1 MANRKPRAAASAVFA
16 ASLLCSAAGFIV
28 QPSSITSS
36 TRGHLQVSTSIPLG
50 LTASSLAS
58 AGNGRSFL
66 SPALARSSALAMSTA
81 EVVDVEGDADSS
93 ANVDEFDVKTNLLKQ
108 IDLSSSR
115 RIRTEVN
122 ELMLKLEPM
131 NPTENP
137 ARSPVLN
144 GVWEFL
150 YTGGI
155 SPGTLA
161 VQVLSR
167 IGKTFSAVVD
177 LEAITLTINR
187 NQPRVEAAVKVSIF
201 GTQAQVKVRTRLE
214 QKSDMR
220 LQEVYEEAEV
230 AGVAIPIP
238 ARVQPRRT
246 LYITYLDDDIM
257 IARDDTGAPDL
268 LIRKQKDFRF
278 NTGTPS
284 TSEDDDSSPGSG

>member
-1 MANRKPRAAASAVFA
+1 MLMSSASAFVV
-16 ASLLCSAAGFIV
+16 V
-28 QPSSITSS
+28 QPRSLTPLTQQQQQQQQHRLARQMATATAWGGARRACRSRSPTLHPSPARVKMSS
-36 TRGHLQVSTSIPLG
+36 T
-50 LTASSLAS
+50 A
-58 AGNGRSFL
+58 
-66 SPALARSSALAMSTA
+66 A
-81 EVVDVEGDADSS
+81 EVVDASVVG
-93 ANVDEFDVKTNLLKQ
+93 DEFEAKTNLLKQ
-108 IDLSSSR
+108 IDLSSSKR
-115 RIRTEVN
+115 MRTEVN

-131 NPTENP
+131 NPTDKP
-137 ARSPVLN
+137 AGARVLN

-150 YTGGI
+150 YTGGL

-167 IGKTFSAVVD
+167 VAKTFSSVVD
-177 LEAITLTINR
+177 LDGITLTISR
-187 NQPRVEAAVKVSIF
+187 DQPRVEAAVKASVF
-201 GTQAQVKVRTRLE
+201 GAQAQVKVRTRLE

-230 AGVAIPIP
+230 AGVTIPIP
-238 ARVQPRRT
+238 ARIQPRRT

-257 IARDDTGAPDL
+257 IARDDKGAPDL

>member
-1 MANRKPRAAASAVFA
+1 MLMNS
-16 ASLLCSAAGFIV
+16 
-28 QPSSITSS
+28 
-36 TRGHLQVSTSIPLG
+36 
-50 LTASSLAS
+50 
-58 AGNGRSFL
+58 
-66 SPALARSSALAMSTA
+66 A
-81 EVVDVEGDADSS
+81 EVVDVVDEDAGASP
-93 ANVDEFDVKTNLLKQ
+93 VDEFDVKTNLLRQ

-115 RIRTEVN
+115 RMRTEVN

-131 NPTENP
+131 NPTEEP

-150 YTGGI
+150 YTGGL

-167 IGKTFSAVVD
+167 VAKTFSAVVD

-187 NQPRVEAAVKVSIF
+187 DQPRVEAAVKASLF

-230 AGVAIPIP
+230 AGVTIPIP
-238 ARVQPRRT
+238 ARLQPRRT

-284 TSEDDDSSPGSG
+284 TSEDDSSPGSG